1 MERLLFRSS
10 ITNKKISWHAQGN
23 INLPIKDL
31 SKLVTLDNKGID
43 QSKVPSKTKGLLVDI
58 EYLVESDAI
67 RFDVNLTESVHVLDS
82 GLVSL
87 SKSVLTFTME
97 KEGFSY
103 SDWKVSGKGNEIIL
117 GKFVEVLENS
127 LERG

>member
-10 ITNKKISWHAQGN
+10 ITNKKINWHAQGN

-58 EYLVESDAI
+58 EYLAESEAI
-67 RFDVNLTESVHVLDS
+67 RFDVNLTESVRVLDS

-97 KEGFSY
+97 KKGSSY

-117 GKFVEVLENS
+117 GKFV
-127 LERG
+127 